1 MSLPFG
7 ATAIGVRA
15 REGVILATD
24 RRMSYGGFVMSRNAR
39 KVYKINERAAAAFA
53 GLYGDIGGLFR
64 ILQAEIRYHELTT
77 KTPLTLMGMAKRL
90 STILYSY
97 RFYPF
102 YVEVLL
108 GGIEK
113 DGKPGLYVL
122 DSLGSI
128 TEEPYAAIGSG
139 ATIAL
144 GTLESEY
151 REDLDVGEAEKLA
164 LKAARSAIGRDAMS
178 GDGID
183 VVVITSRGSNEK
195 TIWLKLVEAG

>member
-15 REGVILATD
+15 KDGVILATD

-39 KVYKINERAAAAFA
+39 KVYKVNERAAAAFA

-64 ILQAEIRYHELTT
+64 ILQAEIKYHELTA
-77 KTPLTLMGMAKRL
+77 KTPLTLMGLAKRL

-144 GTLESEY
+144 GTLESGY
-151 REDLDVGEAEKLA
+151 REDLDVSEAERLA
-164 LKAARSAIGRDAMS
+164 IRAARSAIGRDAMS

-183 VVVITSRGSNEK
+183 IVSITVKGSNEK
-195 TIWLKLVEAG
+195 TIWLKLVETS

>member
-1 MSLPFG
+1 MSFPFG
-7 ATAIGVRA
+7 ATAVGVRA
-15 REGVILATD
+15 KDGVVLVTD
-24 RRMSYGGFVMSRNAR
+24 RRMSYGSFVMSRNAK
-39 KVYKINERAAAAFA
+39 KVYKVNDKVAAAFA

-64 ILQAEIRYHELTT
+64 MLQAEIKYHELTT

-97 RFYPF
+97 RYYPF
-102 YVEVLL
+102 YVEILL

-113 DGKPGLYVL
+113 DGSPGLYVL

-144 GTLESEY
+144 GTLENEY
-151 REDLDVGEAEKLA
+151 RDNMSVEDAEKLA
-164 LKAARSAIGRDAMS
+164 VKSARSAIGRDAMS
-178 GDGID
+178 GDGMD
-183 VVVITSRGSNEK
+183 VVVISRAGSNEK
-195 TIWLKLVEAG
+195 TIWLKLVETG